1 MAALI
6 THRGPDAGGVLVD
19 GPVALANRRL
29 AIIDLSSAGH
39 QPIFNEDGSI
49 GIVYNGEL
57 YNFHDLRA
65 QLLAQGHRFRSAT
78 DTEVIVHAYEAF
90 GPECVQHFNGMFAF
104 ALWDR
109 RAGRLFLARDRF
121 GVKPLYYTW
130 LDGRLAFAS
139 EVKAFLALPEFKVAL
154 DHEALVEYF
163 TFQNL
168 FSDRTLFRG
177 VRLLPAGSTLT
188 VDLDGR
194 QQMSRYWA
202 FDFVARDDHGE
213 RYYLEGVRERFE
225 EAVRRQLISDV
236 PVGSYLSGGMDSGSI
251 CAVASRQI
259 PHLRTFTGGFHVE
272 GIDGLE
278 AHADERAQA
287 ERMAVAMG
295 TEHYAMLVQ
304 PSDLPRALPDLVWH
318 LEDLRVGSSY
328 HNYYVARL
336 ASRFVKVVL
345 AGAGGDEL
353 FAGYPWRYACLG
365 DTGGEGDAAH
375 LRADFVRRYAAFW
388 SILVK
393 DEEQGRFF
401 AGEALAA
408 ARSFDAA
415 EAVAQVVRDSAADD
429 RLHLALTFEARTYL
443 QGLFLVEDKLSMAH
457 SLESR
462 VPFLDNDL
470 VDFVCAMPSHYKL
483 RDGTGKWVLRRAMRG
498 LIPDDILAAR
508 KQGFAPPEDA
518 WFRGAALGY
527 LRDVLLA
534 PRALERDVFQPA
546 AIRRVLEEHAAGRR
560 GHKKLLWSLLCF
572 EWWNRIFVDGEWPAG
587 ARGERYPASVV
598 AAGEMAAAV

>member
-1 MAALI
+1 MCGIAGVFSPQRPASRAEAEAMAALI

-236 PVGSYLSGGMDSGSI
+236 PVGSYLSGGMDS
-251 CAVASRQI
+251 
-259 PHLRTFTGGFHVE
+259 
-272 GIDGLE
+272 
-278 AHADERAQA
+278 
-287 ERMAVAMG
+287 
-295 TEHYAMLVQ
+295 
-304 PSDLPRALPDLVWH
+304 
-318 LEDLRVGSSY
+318 
-328 HNYYVARL
+328 
-336 ASRFVKVVL
+336 
-345 AGAGGDEL
+345 
-353 FAGYPWRYACLG
+353 
-365 DTGGEGDAAH
+365 
-375 LRADFVRRYAAFW
+375 
-388 SILVK
+388 
-393 DEEQGRFF
+393 
-401 AGEALAA
+401 
-408 ARSFDAA
+408 
-415 EAVAQVVRDSAADD
+415 
-429 RLHLALTFEARTYL
+429 
-443 QGLFLVEDKLSMAH
+443 
-457 SLESR
+457 
-462 VPFLDNDL
+462 
-470 VDFVCAMPSHYKL
+470 
-483 RDGTGKWVLRRAMRG
+483 
-498 LIPDDILAAR
+498 
-508 KQGFAPPEDA
+508 
-518 WFRGAALGY
+518 
-527 LRDVLLA
+527 
-534 PRALERDVFQPA
+534 
-546 AIRRVLEEHAAGRR
+546 
-560 GHKKLLWSLLCF
+560 
-572 EWWNRIFVDGEWPAG
+572 
-587 ARGERYPASVV
+587 
-598 AAGEMAAAV
+598 